1 MKILIT
7 SYGNSISKNI
17 SDSLIK
23 NNKIR
28 KIFCFNR
35 KLSRSFKNVKLI
47 KLNIL
52 NKKQLEFFLKKN
64 NFFDIIIHTA
74 FVTANNNNLDS
85 YRAFQKNLKITENL
99 IFFLKK
105 IKFKKLINFSSISV
119 YPRLNDRFKEN
130 SKIDPSV
137 NIDALYG
144 LAKFNSEMLFNY
156 YFNVKKIINL
166 RIANVVNIKNIQKG
180 IFYKFCCDLKKNN
193 KIIIYGNGKK
203 LFNFIY
209 ENELVKIINFLI
221 SKKIYGT
228 FNVNKY
234 TLTYNNLAKKIISLF
249 GNKKSVIIK
258 RNIINNNSLFRIDSK
273 NFLKLYK

>member
-74 FVTANNNNLDS
+74 FVTANNDNLDS

>member
-23 NNKIR
+23 SNKIR

-119 YPRLNDRFKEN
+119 YPRLNGRFKEN

-180 IFYKFCCDLKKNN
+180 IFHKFCCDLKKNN

-249 GNKKSVIIK
+249 GNNKSVIIK
-258 RNIINNNSLFRIDSK
+258 RNIINNNSLFRIDNK